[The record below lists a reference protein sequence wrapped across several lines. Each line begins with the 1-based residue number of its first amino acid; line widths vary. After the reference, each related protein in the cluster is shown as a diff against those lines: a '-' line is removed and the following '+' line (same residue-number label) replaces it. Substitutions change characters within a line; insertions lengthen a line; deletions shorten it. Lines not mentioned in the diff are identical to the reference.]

1 MVRNVAL
8 KVAVYLDEAV
18 NKRFDYLLEKGV
30 LTLPENTKEYN
41 GPGAVGKQVGIGG
54 VTNDN
59 AKR

>member
-1 MVRNVAL
+1 MVRNVVL

-18 NKRFDYLLEKGV
+18 NNRFDYLLEKGV

-41 GPGAVGKQVGIGG
+41 GAGAVGKQEGIGG
-54 VTNDN
+54 KVNDN